1 MKEREK
7 ENVEGISNIEN
18 IENIETIENIQ
29 SIHIPKD
36 GASKRIGSSASSPP
50 HLDSRNINIKGMVNN
65 LKEVEKTKQ
74 NQFKRILKEKRK
86 LMLERNYDRYKEDIA
101 TLRSQIK
108 EIKPEINQNIEGWQP
123 RLPTPIKEPS

>member
-29 SIHIPKD
+29 SIPIPED
-36 GASKRIGSSASSPP
+36 GASKRKGSSASPP

-86 LMLERNYDRYKEDIA
+86 LMLERNYYM
-101 TLRSQIK
+101 S
-108 EIKPEINQNIEGWQP
+108 
-123 RLPTPIKEPS
+123 